1 MRISRTKIFAFN
13 FVTAFFVSIAFW
25 TTATAENPAI
35 LPAILPDGISKTKP
49 STGPFV
55 EIVGGFMV
63 PYSAK
68 IPGTEVAFEM
78 IPVAGG
84 TVKLGTPAD
93 EAGRSD
99 DEGPQASVK
108 IDPIWVGKTE
118 LTWGEYKTYMGL
130 YKIFKNPQKMSGI
143 RKVNSSN
150 RVDAITAPTPLYMPT
165 HTFEYGEDPQ
175 QPAVTMT
182 QYAAKQYTKWLSGM
196 TGLQYRLP
204 TEAEWEY
211 AARGNTTSAYSFGMD
226 ASELE
231 NYASFDINSPDGAAA
246 VGSKKPNP
254 FGLHDIHG
262 NVWEWTVDGYSEN
275 GFAKLGDGVK
285 TMEEAIQWPTKADSR
300 VVRGGGWQDPADRC
314 RSGSRMSSQDED
326 WKGEDPNSP
335 LSPWWYTTDP
345 ARSVGMRLVRSATP
359 LPKELITKFWE
370 YDHEDIE
377 SDVEFRI
384 QEGRGALGLPTPQLA
399 EDIKEYQ

>member
-1 MRISRTKIFAFN
+1 MRIRFALILACN
-13 FVTAFFVSIAFW
+13 CAFAAAFSILLGNVSV
-25 TTATAENPAI
+25 AEIPTGLVLGIEKSKPA
-35 LPAILPDGISKTKP
+35 S
-49 STGPFV
+49 GPFV
-55 EIVGGFMV
+55 AIDGGFMV
-63 PYSAK
+63 TYSVQ
-68 IPGTEVAFEM
+68 IPGTTISFEM
-78 IPVAGG
+78 IPIPGG
-84 TVKLGTPAD
+84 TVNLGTPED

-130 YKIFKNPQKMSGI
+130 YNIFKDSKKMSGT
-143 RKVNSSN
+143 RKVSISN

-165 HTFEYGEDPQ
+165 HTFEFGEDPQ

-182 QYAAKQYTKWLSGM
+182 QYAAKQYTKWISGM
-196 TGLQYRLP
+196 TGAQYRLP

-211 AARGNTTSAYSFGMD
+211 AARANTTSAYSFGND
-226 ASELE
+226 VSQVE
-231 NYASFDINSPDGAAA
+231 NFAHFDSNSPDGAAP

-254 FGLHDIHG
+254 FGLHDMHG
-262 NVWEWTVDGYSEN
+262 NVWEWTVDGYSEK
-275 GFAKLGDGVK
+275 GFANLGDGVK
-285 TMEEAIQWPTKADSR
+285 TMQEAIQWPTKADSR
-300 VVRGGGWQDPADRC
+300 VVRGGGWQDAAERC
-314 RSGSRMSSQDED
+314 RSGARMSSQDED

-345 ARSVGMRLVRSATP
+345 ARSVGMRLVRSVAP
-359 LPKELITKFWE
+359 LSKELITKFWE

-384 QEGRGALGLPTPQLA
+384 QEGRGALGLPTPELA
-399 EDIKEYQ
+399 EDIKANQ